1 MQLGILGVD
10 VIISPSSRA
19 EPQSIFH
26 YTPQMSVAMIIRPD
40 LKPIVAFTNSVI
52 FRSRVLIAQSK
63 KVLAKSQKII
73 DDETAKQFEVSARL
87 KHKKPHTD

>member
-1 MQLGILGVD
+1 
-10 VIISPSSRA
+10 VITSLNSRA
-19 EPQSIFH
+19 EPQSILH